1 MDLNT
6 CRFPATFRYT
16 RFWPVLLVVFFWLGF
31 SAAAQDKKPVPPPVE
46 ELPKPVAEG
55 TTPDGKL
62 FKDFLKTQRTRFA
75 YGRSI
80 KVTLPPVGNLIVMG
94 TSKLEVSVEARVH
107 VEGASSEDLDELARR
122 IGFSFGQGAT
132 TFELVSVGP
141 QIKLSGKEKRK
152 AMDGLSSALQKLPY
166 RIDYVLKVPEYT
178 DLDVSM
184 FDGDLSFSNIYG
196 GIVFRAQK
204 ANVKLTGMSG
214 TVIGTVGTGAVLVEL
229 TSLSWRGSGIKV
241 EVGIGDIA
249 LSVPRGYSADV
260 TLAASEPLDIRF
272 PLNRGEDVPEDAP
285 IGNQLRARFGVG
297 GAEMVFGTQR
307 GKVKV
312 VQYPPLERK

>member
-1 MDLNT
+1 MALNT
-6 CRFPATFRYT
+6 SRFPELFRYA
-16 RFWPVLLVVFFWLGF
+16 RFLPVLLVAFWGLGF
-31 SAAAQDKKPVPPPVE
+31 SAAAQEKPTAPPVE

-55 TTPDGKL
+55 ITPQGRP
-62 FKDFLKTQRTRFA
+62 FKEFLKTQRNRFS

-80 KVTLPPVGNLIVMG
+80 KITLPPVGNLVVMG

-107 VEGASSEDLDELARR
+107 VEGASPAELDELAKR
-122 IGFSFGQGAT
+122 IGFSFGQGST
-132 TFELVSVGP
+132 NFELVSIGP
-141 QIKLSGKEKRK
+141 QIKLSGKEKKK
-152 AMDGLSSALQKLPY
+152 AMEGLSSALQKLPY
-166 RIDYVLKVPEYT
+166 RIDYVLKIPEYT

-184 FDGDLSFSNIYG
+184 FDGDLVMSNVYG

-204 ANVKLTGMSG
+204 SNIKLTGMAG
-214 TVIGTVGTGAVLVEL
+214 TVIGTVGSGSVLVEL

-241 EVGIGDIA
+241 EVGIGDIS
-249 LSVPRGYSADV
+249 LSVPKGYSADV
-260 TLAASEPLDIRF
+260 TFAASEPLDIKF

-307 GKVKV
+307 GKLKV